1 MEIGIFA
8 VLATLLMTV
17 FLCYELIK
25 KQIIEDLREYAQM
38 LIHISAEDGSTI
50 QEISDGSLRITLI
63 APDGSVLWENV
74 ADYTEMENHKDR
86 PEVIKARQNG
96 EGSDIR
102 ISSTLSQNTFY
113 YAVLLENGN
122 VLRVAKDAF
131 SIYRVFMD
139 AIPVFF
145 VIAAVIIVLCA
156 ILAHYLTIQLVEP
169 IEKIAQDIDNTGSND
184 VYKELVPIFEA
195 IKQNH
200 LQTISNA
207 KMRQEFTANVSHELK
222 TPLTAISGYAELI
235 ENGMAN
241 ETDTIRFSGEIR
253 KNANRLLTLIND
265 TIKLSEL
272 DEEASVTPLEE
283 LDLYEV
289 VMECK
294 ENLLMNADKHGIHM
308 KFSGHSCMI
317 HGNKGMLQEIID
329 NLCDNAIRYNNEG
342 GSVFVSVLEEDGFKI
357 LSVRDT
363 GIGIPQEYHERI
375 FERFYRVDK
384 SRSKSTGGTGLGL
397 AIVKHMV
404 ATQQARLELSSEVGK
419 GTEIK
424 VIFSN

>member
-1 MEIGIFA
+1 MGIGIFA
-8 VLATLLMTV
+8 VVATLLMTV
-17 FLCYELIK
+17 FLCYELMK
-25 KQIIEDLREYAQM
+25 KQILDDLRGYALM
-38 LIHISAEDGSTI
+38 LVETSVEDSASI
-50 QEISDGSLRITLI
+50 REISDGILRITLI
-63 APDGSVLWENV
+63 APDGSVLCENA
-74 ADYTEMENHKDR
+74 ADSSEMENHRDR
-86 PEVIKARQNG
+86 PEVVKARKNG

-113 YAVLLENGN
+113 YAVLLEDGN

-131 SIYRVFMD
+131 SIYRVFMN
-139 AIPVFF
+139 AIPIFLI
-145 VIAAVIIVLCA
+145 IAVVIIVLCGV
-156 ILAHYLTIQLVEP
+156 LAHYLTLHLVEP
-169 IEKIAQDIDNTGSND
+169 IEKIAEDLDNTKSSD

-241 ETDTIRFSGEIR
+241 EADTIRFSGEIR

-272 DEEASVTPLEE
+272 DEEASTTPLEE

-289 VMECK
+289 VMECR

-308 KFSGHSCMI
+308 KFSGHSCMV

-342 GSVFVSVLEEDGFKI
+342 GSVFVSVSEEGGSRI

-363 GIGIPQEYHERI
+363 GIGIPKEYHERI

-404 ATQQARLELSSEVGK
+404 ARQNAKLELYSEVGR
-419 GTEIK
+419 GTEIR

>member
-1 MEIGIFA
+1 MGIGIFA
-8 VLATLLMTV
+8 VVATLLMTV

-25 KQIIEDLREYAQM
+25 KQIIEDLRGYAEM
-38 LIHISAEDGSTI
+38 LIETAVEDSSSIRDISEGI
-50 QEISDGSLRITLI
+50 LRITLI
-63 APDGSVLWENV
+63 APDGSVLCENA
-74 ADYTEMENHKDR
+74 ADTSEMENHSDR
-86 PEVIKARQNG
+86 PEVVKARKTG

-113 YAVLLENGN
+113 YAVLLEDGN

-131 SIYRVFMD
+131 SIYRVFFN
-139 AIPVFF
+139 AIPILL
-145 VIAAVIIVLCA
+145 VIAVVIIVLCA
-156 ILAHYLTIQLVEP
+156 VLAHYLTLHLVEP
-169 IEKIAQDIDNTGSND
+169 IEKIAEDLDNTKSSD

-241 ETDTIRFSGEIR
+241 ESDTIRFSGEIR

-272 DEEASVTPLEE
+272 DEEASVTPLEDI
-283 LDLYEV
+283 DLYEV

-294 ENLLMNADKHGIHM
+294 EDLLINAEKHGIEM
-308 KFSGHSCMI
+308 KFDGHSCMI
-317 HGNKGMLQEIID
+317 RGNKGMLQEIIY

-342 GSVFVSVLEEDGFKI
+342 GSVFVSVLEEEGSKI

-363 GIGIPQEYHERI
+363 GIGIPKEHHERI

-404 ATQQARLELSSEVGK
+404 ARQNARLELFSEVGK
-419 GTEIK
+419 GTEIR

>member
-25 KQIIEDLREYAQM
+25 KQIIDDLREYAQM
-38 LIHISAEDGSTI
+38 LIHVSVEDGSTI
-50 QEISDGSLRITLI
+50 REISDGSLRITLI
-63 APDGSVLWENV
+63 APDGSVLCENV

-131 SIYRVFMD
+131 SIYRVFMN
-139 AIPVFF
+139 AIPVFL

-156 ILAHYLTIQLVEP
+156 VLAHYLTIQLVEP
-169 IEKIAQDIDNTGSND
+169 IEKIAQDIDNTGCND

-289 VMECK
+289 VMECR

-363 GIGIPQEYHERI
+363 GIGIPKEYHERI

>member
-1 MEIGIFA
+1 MVIGIFA
-8 VLATLLMTV
+8 VVATLLMTV

-25 KQIIEDLREYAQM
+25 KQIIEDLRGYAEM
-38 LIHISAEDGSTI
+38 LTETAVEDSSSIRGISEGI
-50 QEISDGSLRITLI
+50 LRITLI
-63 APDGSVLWENV
+63 APDGSVLCENA
-74 ADYTEMENHKDR
+74 ADTSEMENHGSR
-86 PEVIKARQNG
+86 PEIVKARQTG

-102 ISSTLSQNTFY
+102 VSSTLSQNTFY

-122 VLRVAKDAF
+122 VLRVAKEAF
-131 SIYRVFMD
+131 SIYRVFFD
-139 AIPVFF
+139 AIPVLL

-156 ILAHYLTIQLVEP
+156 ILAHYLTIHLVEP
-169 IEKIAQDIDNTGSND
+169 IEKIAENLDDTESGD
-184 VYKELVPIFEA
+184 VYGELVPIFQA

-207 KMRQEFTANVSHELK
+207 RMRQEFTANVSHELK

-241 ETDTIRFSGEIR
+241 EADTIRFSGEIR

-283 LDLYEV
+283 LDLYEA
-289 VMECK
+289 VMECQ
-294 ENLLMNADKHGIHM
+294 ENLLINAEKHGIEM
-308 KFSGHSCMI
+308 KFTGHSCKI
-317 HGNKGMLQEIID
+317 HGNKGMLQEIIY

-342 GSVFVSVLEEDGFKI
+342 GSVFVSVLEEEGNKI

-363 GIGIPQEYHERI
+363 GIGIPKEYHERI

-404 ATQQARLELSSEVGK
+404 ARQNAKLELFSDVGK
-419 GTEIK
+419 GTEIR